1 MEIKEKIIN
10 RINEIE
16 DPVMLKMLYRL
27 VSTEPE
33 MEPYEMTK
41 EELQSI
47 EKGVSDFENG
57 RWFTQEETDNIYMKW
72 RNEKLN
78 GL

>member
-16 DPVMLKMLYRL
+16 DPLMLKMLYRL

-57 RWFTQEETDNIYMKW
+57 RWFTPEETDNIYMKW